1 MKQSQSPHRVS
12 QTSTAE
18 TPTGSPHEAT
28 MKHPSPFLFLQL
40 LASTKFFSLGGGML
54 ASAAETTTTTCQTSS
69 PTLPAAT
76 STLDLAGLA
85 ASNDSHRPIVYT
97 IAGSDSGGGA
107 GIQADL
113 HAIHALGGHGCS
125 AITCLTAQNSVG
137 VTGVF
142 TATDFLQAQLTAL
155 LADLPPAAVKIG
167 MLGTRDLVEQVG
179 AFCRQLQEDARSSGR
194 PPVWIVVSPS
204 KRQTPP
210 CSSMTSH
217 HRRFPDL
224 FHSSI
229 PS

>member
-1 MKQSQSPHRVS
+1 
-12 QTSTAE
+12 
-18 TPTGSPHEAT
+18 
-28 MKHPSPFLFLQL
+28 MKHASPFLFLQL

-54 ASAAETTTTTCQTSS
+54 ASAVETTTTTCQTSS

-85 ASNDSHRPIVYT
+85 VSNDSHRPIVYT

-167 MLGTRDLVEQVG
+167 MLGTRELVEQVG

-194 PPVWIVVSPS
+194 PPVWIVVSRS
-204 KRQTPP
+204 
-210 CSSMTSH
+210 
-217 HRRFPDL
+217 
-224 FHSSI
+224 
-229 PS
+229 